1 MIHREEI
8 EANIAVMNKKTE
20 KKATK
25 FLQETVNSSLSN
37 DVECDPD
44 IQTSFKGIAKA
55 CQINPMIGKK
65 QLEKIGQ
72 ITNDISDKLQDIFDR
87 ISKLKVSLINPTIQK
102 FIDNYRAM
110 CDALRIYSEDL
121 SKSRDSDDLD
131 IAYRSVEFQHNEFL
145 KYYNKANDFLGKRTK
160 YEPKSSITGKVWSLV
175 KWVWKYKYIIYIS
188 GLLFYNISIYVFPE
202 PITAGLDVVIRIAG
216 AVCYTF
222 ASDRVSMMKAQEM
235 IVSMFMLLGRSASI
249 LLPSFVQKI
258 IGMLPSSLTKLF
270 SIGSSVVF
278 YIFTYFTVDW
288 ISYFLKLICQGI
300 LIAGVALRGRV
311 ELTEGVWLVFKDAI
325 FIIQG
330 KLHLFSVF
338 LRDSFAKGGEVILEM
353 MTKLFVGIL
362 YEGVLKPTGA
372 YVKSIP
378 KRMKDYVMD
387 NITSLWSK
395 PETGVVPFENRNT
408 YEDANELTKKIMD
421 YVQNSEYSSL
431 ASQTEIDAGI
441 NAVMII
447 GDEKFQVALSENTG
461 VFVHQVVAYTS
472 KTFGDIK
479 STGLQAFEQAK
490 EATEST
496 FSKHIREMGTEK
508 LWKDLKKLKFAN
520 SIVPYMIGVMMVLS
534 ILSIMFGIT

>member
-1 MIHREEI
+1 
-8 EANIAVMNKKTE
+8 
-20 KKATK
+20 
-25 FLQETVNSSLSN
+25 
-37 DVECDPD
+37 
-44 IQTSFKGIAKA
+44 
-55 CQINPMIGKK
+55 
-65 QLEKIGQ
+65 
-72 ITNDISDKLQDIFDR
+72 
-87 ISKLKVSLINPTIQK
+87 
-102 FIDNYRAM
+102 
-110 CDALRIYSEDL
+110 
-121 SKSRDSDDLD
+121 
-131 IAYRSVEFQHNEFL
+131 
-145 KYYNKANDFLGKRTK
+145 
-160 YEPKSSITGKVWSLV
+160 
-175 KWVWKYKYIIYIS
+175 
-188 GLLFYNISIYVFPE
+188 
-202 PITAGLDVVIRIAG
+202 
-216 AVCYTF
+216 
-222 ASDRVSMMKAQEM
+222 
-235 IVSMFMLLGRSASI
+235 
-249 LLPSFVQKI
+249 
-258 IGMLPSSLTKLF
+258 
-270 SIGSSVVF
+270 
-278 YIFTYFTVDW
+278 
-288 ISYFLKLICQGI
+288 
-300 LIAGVALRGRV
+300 
-311 ELTEGVWLVFKDAI
+311 
-325 FIIQG
+325 
-330 KLHLFSVF
+330 
-338 LRDSFAKGGEVILEM
+338 M

-534 ILSIMFGIT
+534 ILSIM